1 MDQLVRES
9 MARIQLWRY
18 AQGLDYTCGFVPT
31 PSDSDASS
39 GPYVVDLGVGLC

>member
-1 MDQLVRES
+1 MGQLVRES

-18 AQGLDYTCGFVPT
+18 AKGLEYLCGFLPT

-39 GPYVVDLGVGLC
+39 GPYVFDLVVGLC